1 MHKRSTAIALMTL
14 MALGL
19 AACAHR
25 DRTVV
30 VNPPAN
36 TAPAPSTTV
45 VTPPPA
51 GTTTVVPAH

>member
-1 MHKRSTAIALMTL
+1 MHNRSLAIYLVALMT
-14 MALGL
+14 LGL

-36 TAPAPSTTV
+36 TQPAPGTTV

>member
-1 MHKRSTAIALMTL
+1 MDKRSIAIGLMTL

-19 AACAHR
+19 AACHR

>member
-1 MHKRSTAIALMTL
+1 MEKRTMAIAFATF